1 MKKIAKHDMTKW
13 NVSETL
19 DLWEEDTDPEK
30 FVLVEKYRAI
40 SAENKRDFIVG
51 WAVADNFNLGAFGKL
66 NELCNS

>member
-51 WAVADNFNLGAFGKL
+51 
-66 NELCNS
+66 